1 MFIIIEGT
9 DASGKS
15 TLIEA
20 VHAEAKRRYPDRKI
34 HLLHKSRPEEET
46 RRWVI
51 KDYVLS
57 VENIDLDEDIIIADR
72 WHWGEATYAPLKRP
86 HTDKDGFGLLG
97 EAGWRWTEL
106 FLASRGV
113 AHFWLRQPLPVIK
126 KRLLER
132 GDDYVK
138 VDELGKILKLCK
150 KASKHSYFSVKVQ
163 PKKSHTLEHVPALA
177 GEMLDWAESMARGVE
192 GLRPYKH
199 YIGGVNPSV
208 LLVGDER
215 PSKPWYGDSTKLPFI
230 PVDGNSGNYLM
241 SSLRDDF
248 WRNVGIVNAN
258 ESPETFLALWTE
270 LGNPNIVALGRE
282 AEKTLAKLGLSEFQD
297 YAVLPH
303 PQFVRRF
310 FNKRKGQYGKAI
322 ARISKKINSKDE
334 KWILR

>member
-15 TLIEA
+15 TLIQAVKDEA
-20 VHAEAKRRYPDRKI
+20 ARRYPGRKI

-57 VENIDLDEDIIIADR
+57 VENIDLDKDIIIADR

-113 AHFWLRQPLPVIK
+113 AHFWLYQPLGVIS
-126 KRLLER
+126 KRLLDR
-132 GDDYVK
+132 GDDYIRVE
-138 VDELGKILKLCK
+138 ELGKILKLCR
-150 KASKHSYFSVKVQ
+150 KAFKHSINSVKMT
-163 PKKSHTLEHVPALA
+163 PKADSLGSVAEHAASIVDYAEYLA
-177 GEMLDWAESMARGVE
+177 EEYGE
-192 GLRPYKH
+192 LRRYPH
-199 YIGGVNPSV
+199 YIGSASPAV

-215 PSKPWYGDSTKLPFI
+215 PSKPWYGSSTKLPFI

-241 SSLRDDF
+241 SALQKRF
-248 WRNVGIVNAN
+248 WRSVGVVNAN
-258 ESPETFLALWTE
+258 ESSETFIDLWTA
-270 LGNPNIVALGRE
+270 LGRPNIVALGRE
-282 AEKTLAKLGLSEFQD
+282 AEKALAKLGLKERVD

-310 FNKRKGQYGKAI
+310 FNRHKGQYGKAI
-322 ARISKKINSKDE
+322 ARISKKIDSKDE
-334 KWILR
+334 KWILQ

>member
-20 VHAEAKRRYPDRKI
+20 VHAEVAARYPDRKI

-57 VENIDLDEDIIIADR
+57 VEGIDLDKDVVIADR

-106 FLASRGV
+106 FLASRGA
-113 AHFWLRQPLPVIK
+113 AHFWLYQPLGVIK
-126 KRLLER
+126 KRLTAR

-138 VDELGKILKLCK
+138 VEELGKILKLCR
-150 KASKHSYFSVKVQ
+150 KAYKNSFMSVKLK
-163 PKKSHTLEHVPALA
+163 PKANSLDELA
-177 GEMLDWAESMARGVE
+177 ATARDMVDWAEFVTKGAE
-192 GLRPYKH
+192 GLRPHRH
-199 YIGGVNPSV
+199 YIGSLTPSV

-215 PSKPWYGDSTKLPFI
+215 PSKPWYGSSTKLPFI

-241 SSLRDDF
+241 SSLRDGF

-282 AEKTLAKLGLSEFQD
+282 AEKALAKLGLKEFQD

-310 FNKRKGQYGKAI
+310 FNKRKGQYGRAI
-322 ARISKKINSKDE
+322 ARISKNIDSKDE
-334 KWILR
+334 KWILQ

>member
-46 RRWVI
+46 RRWII

-86 HTDKDGFGLLG
+86 HTDKDGSGLLG

-113 AHFWLRQPLPVIK
+113 AHFWLYQPLGVIK

-138 VDELGKILKLCK
+138 VNELGKILKLCRK
-150 KASKHSYFSVKVQ
+150 AYRNSFTSVKLKPKASSLDDLQQTAK
-163 PKKSHTLEHVPALA
+163 
-177 GEMLDWAESMARGVE
+177 EMVDWAELTARGVE

-199 YIGGVNPSV
+199 YLGGANPKV

-215 PSKPWYGDSTKLPFI
+215 PSKPWYGSSTKLPFI

-241 SSLRDDF
+241 SSLRDNF
-248 WRNVGIVNAN
+248 WREVGIVNAN
-258 ESPETFLALWTE
+258 ESPETFLSLWTE
-270 LGNPNIVALGRE
+270 LGSPTIVALGRE
-282 AEKTLAKLGLSEFQD
+282 AEKALVKLGLKEYVD

-322 ARISKKINSKDE
+322 ARISKKIDSKDE
-334 KWILR
+334 KWILQ